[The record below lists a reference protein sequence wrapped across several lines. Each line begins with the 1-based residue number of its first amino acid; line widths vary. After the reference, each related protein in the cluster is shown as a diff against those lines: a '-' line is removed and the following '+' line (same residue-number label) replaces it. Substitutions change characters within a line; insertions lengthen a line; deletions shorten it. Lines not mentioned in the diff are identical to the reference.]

1 MIEPRTFH
9 WPDYLVFVLV
19 LAISAS
25 TGIIYGWRDRKKK
38 TAENYLLAGKNR
50 PIFPVSISMFVS
62 WLSAIAFLTDPVQ
75 VYIHGLVYWYI
86 GIGFSLA
93 IIPVAHY
100 FGPKWHQL
108 KVISGNEVT

>member
-1 MIEPRTFH
+1 MVEAKTFH
-9 WPDYLVFVLV
+9 WADYLVFVLALV
-19 LAISAS
+19 ISAS
-25 TGIIYGWRDRKKK
+25 TGIVYGWRDRKKK

-50 PIFPVSISMFVS
+50 SIFPVSISMFVS

-86 GIGFSLA
+86 GIGYSLA

-100 FGPKWHQL
+100 FGPKLHQL
-108 KVISGNEVT
+108 KFMSINEV